1 MDGRA
6 AQEGRIPLR
15 DKVGMLE
22 PKKGAIL
29 QQPPEPPSV
38 AVIVAEQHHHL
49 QALDG
54 LEELDARCE
63 RTRAPGGGAGARL
76 CSSGAW
82 LDIPHCRGGK
92 GASTDSNQQGCE
104 EMR

>member
-6 AQEGRIPLR
+6 AQEGRIPLP

-29 QQPPEPPSV
+29 QQPPEPPNV

-54 LEELDARCE
+54 LEELDVRCE
-63 RTRAPGGGAGARL
+63 RARAPGGGAGR
-76 CSSGAW
+76 G
-82 LDIPHCRGGK
+82 CRVQRRQALQLRRVVGHPTLSRK
-92 GASTDSNQQGCE
+92 
-104 EMR
+104 MPRP